1 MDIGAKT
8 GHEENMKFFI
18 DDLRLSPY
26 TYSVLSALIEK
37 GAPYE
42 MKEVSFA
49 DNRSVTPAFAGRT
62 FTDLIPA
69 IDDDGFVLSESL
81 AILEYLEEKYP
92 APQYASIHPAKRSE
106 RAHARMLLSWY
117 RCGMQALRK
126 ERSTETV
133 FYPEARRPDGK
144 PLPPLSAEAR
154 EEVADLA
161 TCLKTILKP
170 GAPYLFGDR
179 WSIADTETALMLH
192 RLILNGDELDPG
204 LREYAES
211 LWNRPSIQE
220 FVEHPRKPFRSYYA

>member
-1 MDIGAKT
+1 
-8 GHEENMKFFI
+8 MKFFI

-26 TYSVLSALIEK
+26 TFTVLSALIEK

-42 MKEVSFA
+42 LKEVSFEN
-49 DNRSVTPAFAGRT
+49 NRSTTPAFMGRT

-81 AILEYLEEKYP
+81 AILEYIEEKFP
-92 APQYASIHPAKRSE
+92 PPEFPSILPRNKQD
-106 RAHARMLLSWY
+106 RARARMLLSWY

-133 FYPEARRPDGK
+133 FYPEARQSEGK
-144 PLPPLSAEAR
+144 PLPPLSPDALD
-154 EEVADLA
+154 EVSELT
-161 TCLKTILKP
+161 TCLKSFLKP

-192 RLILNGDELDPG
+192 RLIANGEELAPE
-204 LREYAES
+204 LKEYAEG
-211 LWNRPSIQE
+211 LWNRASVRE